1 MLVNFGAERIE
12 PFDSMLTREFV
23 DAMWNNL
30 QQFMAGE
37 ITAEEMS
44 TTIQGEMELATEQ
57 LLQEHPDWG
66 EG

>member
-1 MLVNFGAERIE
+1 
-12 PFDSMLTREFV
+12 MLTREFV